1 MNRLASQKY
10 RDNQISNV
18 SFVPADVND
27 HDWEE
32 SSLDVILAVN
42 ALYTLPDP
50 NYVIKKIFSALKPG
64 GHFFTIDLG
73 REMRVFDWSKYVV
86 ASIVQARG
94 LVGTIKTFYRARHA
108 VTQNRAIRQAQDHH
122 VYWKHTTSEFRKQLN
137 EAGFQVEDLGLC
149 YRGYCDVAICK
160 KA

>member
-1 MNRLASQKY
+1 
-10 RDNQISNV
+10 
-18 SFVPADVND
+18 
-27 HDWEE
+27 
-32 SSLDVILAVN
+32 
-42 ALYTLPDP
+42 
-50 NYVIKKIFSALKPG
+50 VIKKIFSALKPG

-86 ASIVQARG
+86 ASIVRARG